1 MDKPTTILMFG
12 CGLIGRSWSI
22 TFARA
27 GCRVRLHDA
36 DAEAPGPTMT
46 AIAAEL
52 PDLDDADLLGGA
64 TPDAILE
71 RIEIAGSLDR
81 ALDGVDYVQENTSE
95 DVDVKRLVFAKLDAA
110 AGPDT
115 VLASSTSYIVPSAFT
130 EDLAGRQRCLVAH
143 PINPPHLVPA
153 VELVPAP
160 WTLAAVMD
168 RARNILSAAGQSCI
182 MMRREVNGFV
192 MNRLQAVLL
201 QESVRMVAEGY
212 ASTEDVDRG
221 MRDGL
226 GLRWSFMGPFQTMEL
241 NAPGGL
247 RDYAARYAGPL
258 QAIAAE
264 DRPPLAWSAE
274 VLDRIEEGRERRR
287 AGETIADGQAWRDRR
302 LIALAA
308 HKRRQAEEEAGR

>member
-1 MDKPTTILMFG
+1 MDEPTTVLMFG
-12 CGLIGRSWSI
+12 CGLIGRSWAI

-36 DAEAPGPTMT
+36 DAEAPGRTVT
-46 AIAAEL
+46 AIAATL
-52 PDLDDADLLGGA
+52 PDLHDADLLDGA
-64 TPDAILE
+64 KPDAVLE
-71 RIEIAGSLDR
+71 RIEIAGSLDD

-95 DVDVKRLVFAKLDAA
+95 DVEVKRLVFAELDAA

-115 VLASSTSYIVPSAFT
+115 VLASSTSYLVPSAFT
-130 EDLAGRQRCLVAH
+130 GNLAGRDRCLVAH

-160 WTLAAVMD
+160 WTSAAAMG
-168 RARNILSAAGQSCI
+168 RARDILSDAGQSCI

-201 QESVRMVAEGY
+201 QESVRLVAEGY
-212 ASTEDVDRG
+212 ASAEDVDIG

-226 GLRWSFMGPFQTMEL
+226 GLRWSFMGPFQTVEL
-241 NAPGGL
+241 NAPGGF

-258 QAIAAE
+258 QAIAEE
-264 DRPPLAWSAE
+264 DRAPLEWSAD
-274 VLDRIEEGRERRR
+274 VLDRIEQDRGRQPGPD
-287 AGETIADGQAWRDRR
+287 AIADRQAWRDRR

-308 HKRRQAEEEAGR
+308 HKRRQADDDAGR